1 MQLQE
6 LQKEIGKWFVDH
18 YKKVK
23 EDLDKVGEYFEPLDH
38 HDIYSDLDLYFGDVL
53 RFKDDCKDCNFFTH
67 IFRKIIDRELD
78 RLDLQAIADKV
89 NKELAL

>member
-6 LQKEIGKWFVDH
+6 LEKEIGKWCVDH
-18 YKKVK
+18 YKKVR
-23 EDLDKVGEYFEPLDH
+23 EDLQNDGESLEPLDH
-38 HDIYSDLDLYFGDVL
+38 HDIYSDLDLHFGDVL
-53 RFKDDCKDCNFFTH
+53 RFADDCKDYNFFVYV
-67 IFRKIIDRELD
+67 FRQIVDRELD